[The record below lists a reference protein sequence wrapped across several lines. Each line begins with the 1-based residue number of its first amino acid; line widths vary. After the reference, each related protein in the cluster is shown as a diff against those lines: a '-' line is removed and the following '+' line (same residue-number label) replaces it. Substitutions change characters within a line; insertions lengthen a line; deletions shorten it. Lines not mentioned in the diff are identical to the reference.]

1 MAAVVVPEKYLL
13 GKTSNLQRRR
23 QMNTTNFLVTIFL
36 LAGLMAPSTGWTQDQ
51 GEGKKLYVTYCAT
64 CHGEGGKGDGAA
76 GVSLPVRPADHTN
89 GAAMNQL
96 NDKFLVDIISKGGG
110 AVGKSTFMPA
120 WGGALNEKQIRDIV
134 AYIRSIAVP
143 PYKR

>member
-1 MAAVVVPEKYLL
+1 
-13 GKTSNLQRRR
+13 
-23 QMNTTNFLVTIFL
+23 MNTTNWLALISFI
-36 LAGLMAPSTGWTQDQ
+36 AGLMAPSAGWTRDQ
-51 GEGKKLYVTYCAT
+51 AEGKTLYVAYCAT

-76 GVSLPVRPADHTN
+76 GLSLPVRPADHTN

-96 NDKFLVDIISKGGG
+96 SDSFLMNIISKGGG

-134 AYIRSIAVP
+134 SYIRSIAVP
-143 PYKR
+143 PNKR

>member
-1 MAAVVVPEKYLL
+1 
-13 GKTSNLQRRR
+13 
-23 QMNTTNFLVTIFL
+23 MNTTNWLALISFI
-36 LAGLMAPSTGWTQDQ
+36 AGLMAPSAGWTQDQ
-51 GEGKKLYVTYCAT
+51 AEGKTLYVAYCAT

-76 GVSLPVRPADHTN
+76 GLSLPVRPADHTN

-96 NDKFLVDIISKGGG
+96 SDSFLMNIISKGGG

-134 AYIRSIAVP
+134 SYIRSIAVP
-143 PYKR
+143 PKQAVK